1 MILTLKSTPTVG
13 SYINYF
19 LLSIEI
25 PHLLDLE
32 KKFHHKKYVIM
43 TTKNADITRFFS
55 HQINLPFQQLNLQ
68 PQSNEIDNHNY
79 TNYPLINMKLK
90 KQSKIKN

>member
-1 MILTLKSTPTVG
+1 
-13 SYINYF
+13 
-19 LLSIEI
+19 
-25 PHLLDLE
+25 
-32 KKFHHKKYVIM
+32 
-43 TTKNADITRFFS
+43 
-55 HQINLPFQQLNLQ
+55 LNLQ